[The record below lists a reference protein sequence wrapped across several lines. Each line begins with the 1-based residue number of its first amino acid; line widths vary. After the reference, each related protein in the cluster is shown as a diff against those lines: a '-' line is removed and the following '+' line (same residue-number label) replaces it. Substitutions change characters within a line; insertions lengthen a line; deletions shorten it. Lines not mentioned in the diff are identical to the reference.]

1 MLGFHSDGIRLFG
14 ASDTLK
20 ANLKKR
26 KLPLVGSTTGNTL
39 VFAIDDETVIHKR
52 PYNISFAAVSTP
64 WFVCGLT
71 GVPDYPQVLP
81 FASEHDLAAFI
92 TAMYYASQE
101 FLHLDIELSFIKE
114 TLGADPTKVIRSYEE
129 SDFDKIPKGTPV
141 ICFYFG
147 NGGFLETDRIFH
159 VLTGDNGLDMGQVT
173 LAGSFASKQNL
184 LVAFALAEKSE

>member
-26 KLPLVGSTTGNTL
+26 KLPLTGSTTGNTL

-52 PYNISFAAVSTP
+52 PYNISFAAASTP

-71 GVPDYPQVLP
+71 GVPDYPQALP
-81 FASEHDLAAFI
+81 FDSEHDLTAFI

-101 FLHLDIELSFIKE
+101 FLHLDIELSFIKQ
-114 TLGADPTKVIRSYEE
+114 TLGTDPTKVIRAYAEA
-129 SDFDKIPKGTPV
+129 DFDKISKGTPV
-141 ICFYFG
+141 ICFYRG
-147 NGGFLETDRIFH
+147 SWSGYGA
-159 VLTGDNGLDMGQVT
+159 GDTSRLLCFQT
-173 LAGSFASKQNL
+173 KSAGSLRLGGKKRIMLYF
-184 LVAFALAEKSE
+184 

>member
-26 KLPLVGSTTGNTL
+26 KLPLTGSTTGNTL

-52 PYNISFAAVSTP
+52 PYNISFAAASTP

-71 GVPDYPQVLP
+71 GVPDYPQALP
-81 FASEHDLAAFI
+81 FDSEHDLTAFI

-101 FLHLDIELSFIKE
+101 FLHLDIELSFIKQ
-114 TLGADPTKVIRSYEE
+114 TLGTDPTKVIR
-129 SDFDKIPKGTPV
+129 
-141 ICFYFG
+141 
-147 NGGFLETDRIFH
+147 
-159 VLTGDNGLDMGQVT
+159 
-173 LAGSFASKQNL
+173 ASRY
-184 LVAFALAEKSE
+184 

>member
-52 PYNISFAAVSTP
+52 PYNISFAAASTP

-71 GVPDYPQVLP
+71 GVPEYPQALP
-81 FASEHDLAAFI
+81 FDSEHDLTAFI

-101 FLHLDIELSFIKE
+101 FLHLDIELSFIKQ
-114 TLGADPTKVIRSYEE
+114 TLGADPTKVIRAYEE
-129 SDFDKIPKGTPV
+129 SDFDKIPKSPQNAPKTPK
-141 ICFYFG
+141 I
-147 NGGFLETDRIFH
+147 T
-159 VLTGDNGLDMGQVT
+159 
-173 LAGSFASKQNL
+173 
-184 LVAFALAEKSE
+184 